1 MRLYL
6 TGAGG
11 FIGSHVLRAAL
22 HDGWEVGVPKLPRNR
37 LELSGLEQRLQ
48 LVDFGETD
56 FTEAA
61 RITWRP
67 DAAVHLAWVA
77 DPPDYLTSPQNLLC
91 HAQSIHLQ
99 GVLSRLGCSSLVMTG
114 SVAEYRAAEGPL
126 VEESAVDPQT
136 LYAACK
142 VSTSLICRQL
152 AASSTTRFAWAR
164 LFHVYGPLEHPQRL
178 LPSVINTL
186 LDGREF
192 AATDGAQLRDFV
204 HVEDVAA
211 ALLRL
216 AAAGA
221 GGEFNVCSGVPTSIR
236 EIASLVG
243 DQLGRSELLRFGA
256 IPPRPWDPPSLV
268 GSSAKLRALG
278 WAPRYSLD
286 QGVAHTIDWWRQQ
299 REAH

>member
-11 FIGSHVLRAAL
+11 FIGSHVLRAAW

-37 LELSGLEQRLQ
+37 LGLSDFESRLTV
-48 LVDFGETD
+48 VDFGETSE
-56 FTEAA
+56 TTTG
-61 RITWRP
+61 ITWRP
-67 DAAVHLAWVA
+67 DAAIHLAWVA
-77 DPPDYLTSPQNLLC
+77 DPPSYLTSPENLRCLT
-91 HAQSIHLQ
+91 QSIDLL
-99 GVLSRLGCSSLVMTG
+99 GVLIRRGCSSVVMTG
-114 SVAEYRAAEGPL
+114 SVAEYRPADGPL
-126 VEESAVDPQT
+126 AEESAVDPQT

-142 VSTSLICRQL
+142 VSTSLIGRQL
-152 AASSTTRFAWAR
+152 ASSSSTQFAWAR

-178 LPSVINTL
+178 VPSVINTL

-192 AATDGAQLRDFV
+192 AATDGAQQRDFV

-216 AAAGA
+216 AAAGVR
-221 GGEFNVCSGVPTSIR
+221 GEFNVCSGVPTSVR
-236 EIASLVG
+236 ELASLVG
-243 DQLGRSELLRFGA
+243 DQLGRSALLRFGA
-256 IPPRPWDPPSLV
+256 IPARPWDPPSLV

-278 WAPRYSLD
+278 WAPRFSLD
-286 QGVAHTIDWWRQQ
+286 QGLAQTIDWWRRQ